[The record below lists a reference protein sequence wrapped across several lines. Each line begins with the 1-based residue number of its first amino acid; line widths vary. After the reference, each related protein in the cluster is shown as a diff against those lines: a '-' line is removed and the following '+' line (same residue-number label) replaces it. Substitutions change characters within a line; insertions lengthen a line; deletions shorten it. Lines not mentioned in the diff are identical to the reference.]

1 MPLAAALARVR
12 RRSPPSRH
20 AAHAAP
26 LAGPARHH
34 RGGHRTGVTLA
45 PSRAARSVA
54 RAASPLDD
62 VRAGDLISLD
72 FGDDDDNE
80 FADDMERWALQNP
93 MNAPAAADPGN
104 EAEASSPSGEV
115 KKMKDATIWV

>member
-1 MPLAAALARVR
+1 MSASPLA
-12 RRSPPSRH
+12 

-72 FGDDDDNE
+72 FGEDDDAKE
-80 FADDMERWALQNP
+80 TRRLIAREWLL
-93 MNAPAAADPGN
+93 
-104 EAEASSPSGEV
+104 EV
-115 KKMKDATIWV
+115 TETT